1 MSTTFAGSPGAPA
14 RPAPL
19 PPLQTDASAPA
30 RLGWWLIALGLGAF
44 LLWSFLAPL
53 DQGVPMSGT
62 LTVAGSNKAVQHQ
75 SGGTIKKI
83 RVKEGDRV
91 TAGQVLVEIDST
103 QSRSIAETTRTQY
116 FTARS
121 TEARL
126 IAERDSLSAIAF
138 PREALDARDDPRIAD
153 VTEIQRQLFNA
164 RRAALRSQL
173 AAVDENLAGLQAQ
186 NAGLA
191 SSRSGK
197 ERQLALLREQVH
209 NMRNLAQDGYA
220 PRNRLLELE
229 RNLAQLEAA
238 ALEDAGNLARGLRQ
252 ANELKLQR
260 TQIQQDF
267 QKEVRSQLAQVQ
279 NETEALRSRLEG
291 LDHEVTNNLVKA
303 PVDGM
308 VADVAVFTEG
318 GVVAPGFRMMDIVPL
333 DAPLVVEGQIPV
345 HLVDSV
351 HPGLPVELIFSAF
364 NRNTTPRV
372 PATVTQVSPD
382 RLIDETSKMPYYRLR
397 AELTPEGR
405 QTMTNLPVRA
415 GMPVEL
421 FVKTGE
427 RSLMNYL
434 VRPLRDHIR
443 TSLTEE

>member
-1 MSTTFAGSPGAPA
+1 M
-14 RPAPL
+14 
-19 PPLQTDASAPA
+19 
-30 RLGWWLIALGLGAF
+30 
-44 LLWSFLAPL
+44 
-53 DQGVPMSGT
+53 
-62 LTVAGSNKAVQHQ
+62 QHQ

-83 RVKEGDRV
+83 HVKEGDRV
-91 TAGQVLVEIDST
+91 KAGQVLVEIDST

-126 IAERDSLSAIAF
+126 IAERDNLGTIAF
-138 PREALDARDDPRIAD
+138 PQEAQEIQADPRVAD

-173 AAVDENLAGLQAQ
+173 AAVDESLAGLQAQ

-191 SSRSGK
+191 SSRNGK
-197 ERQLALLREQVH
+197 ERQLSLLREQLH

-229 RNLAQLEAA
+229 RNLAQLEATT
-238 ALEDAGNLARGLRQ
+238 LEDAGNLSRGLRQ

-260 TQIQQDF
+260 IQIQQDF
-267 QKEVRSQLAQVQ
+267 QKEVRTQLAQVQ

-303 PVDGM
+303 PVDGV

-318 GVVAPGFRMMDIVPL
+318 GVVAPGFRMMDIVPM

-382 RLIDETSKMPYYRLR
+382 RLVDETSKLPYYRLR

-405 QTMTNLPVRA
+405 HTMGNLPVRA

-427 RSLMNYL
+427 RSLINYL
-434 VRPLRDHIR
+434 MRPLRDHIR

>member
-1 MSTTFAGSPGAPA
+1 
-14 RPAPL
+14 
-19 PPLQTDASAPA
+19 
-30 RLGWWLIALGLGAF
+30 
-44 LLWSFLAPL
+44 
-53 DQGVPMSGT
+53 MSGT
-62 LTVAGSNKAVQHQ
+62 LTVAGNKKAVQHQ

-83 RVKEGDRV
+83 HVKEGDSV
-91 TAGQVLVEIDST
+91 KAGQVLVEIDST

-126 IAERDSLSAIAF
+126 IAERDGLNAIAF
-138 PREALDARDDPRIAD
+138 PQEALDARDDPRIAD
-153 VTEIQRQLFNA
+153 VTEIQRQLFSA

-191 SSRSGK
+191 SSRNGK

-209 NMRNLAQDGYA
+209 NMRNLARDGYA

-238 ALEDAGNLARGLRQ
+238 ALEDAGNLSRSLRQ
-252 ANELKLQR
+252 INELKLHR
-260 TQIQQDF
+260 TQLKQDF
-267 QKEVRSQLAQVQ
+267 QKEVRTQLAQTQ

-303 PVDGM
+303 PVDGV

-318 GVVAPGFRMMDIVPL
+318 GVVAPGFRMMDIVPM

-351 HPGLPVELIFSAF
+351 QPGLAVELIFSAF

-382 RLIDETSKMPYYRLR
+382 RLVDDVSKVPYYRLR

-405 QTMTNLPVRA
+405 QAMSHLPVRA

-427 RSLMNYL
+427 RSLVNYL
-434 VRPLRDHIR
+434 MRPLRDHFR
-443 TSLTEE
+443 ASLTEE